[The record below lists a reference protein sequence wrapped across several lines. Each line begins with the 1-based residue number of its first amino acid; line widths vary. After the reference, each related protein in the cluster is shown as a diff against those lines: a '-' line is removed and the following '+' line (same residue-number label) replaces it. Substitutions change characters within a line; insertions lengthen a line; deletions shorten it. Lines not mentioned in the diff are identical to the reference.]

1 MFWIRLILTSTLVF
15 TWTVT
20 MLVPFLLLAALNRL
34 IPWHPWRVASERA
47 LANIGTF
54 WARGGRYLFRLTH
67 QLDWQIDPVP
77 DIPHNQSVLLLCNH
91 QSWVD
96 VPVLMHVFAGRV
108 PFFRFMIKRSL
119 LWLPLLGWV
128 FKALHFPAL
137 NRGNGRRSPHE
148 PTDLERIR
156 TSCEHYKRVPVTL
169 AIFPEGTRFKPEKQ
183 LKQNSPYQ
191 HLLKPRSGG
200 TSMAITAMREQ
211 LAGILDVT
219 IDYQG
224 HRPSFLD
231 LLGGRMPPIRVHIDW
246 LECPLPN
253 SEDSEFQAQ
262 AVQWLN
268 ERWAHKDRQ
277 LSQSKDH

>member
-1 MFWIRLILTSTLVF
+1 
-15 TWTVT
+15 
-20 MLVPFLLLAALNRL
+20 MLAPFLLLATLNRL

-54 WARGGRYLFRLTH
+54 WARGGRQLFRLTH
-67 QLDWQIDPVP
+67 RLEWHIDPVP
-77 DIPHNQSVLLLCNH
+77 EIPHDRSVLLLCNH

-108 PFFRFMIKRSL
+108 PFFRFLIKRSL

-137 NRGNGRRSPHE
+137 NRGNGRRNPNE

-156 TSCEHYKRVPVTL
+156 TSCEHYRRVPVTL

-200 TSMAITAMREQ
+200 TTMAIIAMREQ

-224 HRPSFLD
+224 HRPSFID
-231 LLGGRMPPIRVHIDW
+231 LLSGRMPPIRVHIDW
-246 LECPLPN
+246 LECPEQTVP
-253 SEDSEFQAQ
+253 EAEFQS
-262 AVQWLN
+262 VVMPWLN
-268 ERWAHKDRQ
+268 DRWARKDALLNTAQ
-277 LSQSKDH
+277 DH